1 MMLSKEEIMKRL
13 EKIYA
18 QIPDF
23 ECKHCHKCCGPIIW
37 FKPEE
42 IIIRDYM
49 KNHDIEHVVWSTEEF
64 VKHDMRCP
72 YLKNDRCVIH
82 PVRPIVCRLQG
93 NVPELLCTQNKN
105 NFIPQQKLDD
115 IKREFDTFVREI
127 DGMDAFYGT
136 RKPKI

>member
-1 MMLSKEEIMKRL
+1 
-13 EKIYA
+13 
-18 QIPDF
+18 
-23 ECKHCHKCCGPIIW
+23 
-37 FKPEE
+37 
-42 IIIRDYM
+42 M
-49 KNHDIEHVVWSTEEF
+49 KNHDIEHVAWSTEEF

-72 YLKNDRCVIH
+72 YLKNDRCVIY

-105 NFIPQQKLDD
+105 NFISQQKLDD

-127 DGMDAFYGT
+127 DGMDVFYGS